1 MGWFWLAIPQ
11 LYLAQIFVQPFWPAI
26 RQITPTELLIA
37 VAMIDIYRM
46 KGKPCCA
53 MPSPINGEK

>member
-1 MGWFWLAIPQ
+1 MGWFWLAIPW
-11 LYLAQIFVQPFWPAI
+11 LYLAQILVQPFWPAI

-46 KGKPCCA
+46 KGKP
-53 MPSPINGEK
+53 